1 MSTVPRKGTCIVHL
15 IGDDGHQVYAF
26 DELTLETPGAWPP
39 GAVPEVVLRGAGPYA
54 AAANDTIDGAVLSLM
69 QLAIRRATEAER
81 EAAVVR
87 KLQPTSAQLRDAK
100 REGYEEALAALRDGN
115 PYTPDDDDDAYDD
128 AERDDS

>member
-15 IGDDGHQVYAF
+15 IDDDGHQVYAF
-26 DELTLETPGAWPP
+26 DELTIETLGAWS
-39 GAVPEVVLRGAGPYA
+39 GEVPEVVLRGSGRYSI
-54 AAANDTIDGAVLSLM
+54 AANSTIDEAVLAILH
-69 QLAIRRATEAER
+69 LAIRRATEAER
-81 EAAVVR
+81 EAAVAR